1 MSVETIQMKILMF
14 FPGRVE
20 HLPPLMTAAATMADL
35 GAQVTVLASGAAVP
49 SAAYLEQHGVALRLA
64 SPAVAQPAT
73 RLGRVWL
80 RAKVGGDLLRA
91 KMDCRPD
98 YLWFHGPYAMEY
110 ALLPGL
116 CRGVRL
122 VAHAHEYFTQ
132 PILWHCQRRVVR
144 RAQVVVCPEINRLW
158 MLKLAVGGA
167 GRWVCIP
174 NRPAADLL
182 PKPDEQGAVTRA
194 AFAAAGGHPDC
205 RKFLIYQGA
214 FMRDRCLAAAITA
227 FRAVADPQAGFI
239 LMGDGLTG
247 RYHEELK
254 ALAAGDGRVV
264 FLPRRP
270 FPLHLQVTAGCHAG
284 VLLYAP
290 DSLNNVYC
298 APNKLYEYAAMELGL
313 VLPDF
318 PGVAA
323 INQEYGLGRLCDPLN
338 VPAITSAMTD
348 VLAMPRAEWRTR
360 TRRFLANAP
369 SPEAKYRDVQA
380 ALAEG

>member
-1 MSVETIQMKILMF
+1 MIQMKILMF
-14 FPGRVE
+14 FSGRVE

-35 GAQVTVLASGAAVP
+35 GARVTVLASGAAAP
-49 SAAYLEQHGVALRLA
+49 SAAYLARHGVVLRLA
-64 SPAVAQPAT
+64 TSEAAQPVT
-73 RLGRVWL
+73 RPGRLWL
-80 RAKVGGDLLRA
+80 RARVGLELLRA
-91 KMDCRPD
+91 KAACRPD
-98 YLWFHGPYAMEY
+98 CLWFHGPYATEY
-110 ALLPGL
+110 ALLPGV

-122 VAHAHEYFTQ
+122 VAHAHEHFTQ
-132 PILWHCQRRVVR
+132 PFLWQCQRRVVR
-144 RAQVVVCPEINRLW
+144 RAQVVICPEINRLW

-167 GRWVCIP
+167 ARWVCIP

-182 PKPDEQGAVTRA
+182 PQPDEQGAATRA

-214 FMRDRCLAAAITA
+214 FMKDRGLAAAITA

-239 LMGDGLTG
+239 LMGDGLAG
-247 RYHEELK
+247 NHQAELK
-254 ALAAGDGRVV
+254 ALAVGDSRVV

-323 INQEYGLGRLCDPLN
+323 INQEYDLGRLCDPLN
-338 VPAITSAMTD
+338 VPAITRAMTD
-348 VLAMPRAEWRTR
+348 VLALPRADWRTR

-369 SPEAKYRDVQA
+369 SPEAGYRDVLA
-380 ALAEG
+380 ALAGTPG